1 MELLEAIRTRR
12 TIKDFRPDPVPAD
25 TLDRAL
31 AAGLW
36 AQNHKLTQPWRWTIL
51 GPETHRRL
59 AQTFANSQTASLP
72 PDTDPAERAR
82 LHAAASE
89 KILSKPT
96 LVAISQQRSTD
107 PTQQREDYG
116 AIACALQN
124 VQLTA
129 WSEGLGMQWSSG
141 KIITLP
147 STYDVLSIDSSREEI
162 VGLLFFGY
170 PAKVPPAQPRESFA
184 AVSRRLP

>member
-1 MELLEAIRTRR
+1 MELLEAIQTRR
-12 TIKDFRPDPVPAD
+12 TIKDFRPDAVPAD
-25 TLDRAL
+25 ALDRAL
-31 AAGLW
+31 SAGLW

-51 GPETHRRL
+51 GPQTHARL
-59 AQTFANSQTASLP
+59 AATFADAQSATLP

-82 LHAAASE
+82 LHAAAMTKIQE
-89 KILSKPT
+89 KPCV
-96 LVAISQQRSTD
+96 VAVSQQRSSSA
-107 PTQQREDYG
+107 TQTREDYG
-116 AIACALQN
+116 AISCAIQN

-147 STYDVLSIDSSREEI
+147 STYATLAIDDTREEI

-170 PAKVPPAQPRESFA
+170 PAKVPPAQPRQLLAE
-184 AVSRRLP
+184 VSRQLP